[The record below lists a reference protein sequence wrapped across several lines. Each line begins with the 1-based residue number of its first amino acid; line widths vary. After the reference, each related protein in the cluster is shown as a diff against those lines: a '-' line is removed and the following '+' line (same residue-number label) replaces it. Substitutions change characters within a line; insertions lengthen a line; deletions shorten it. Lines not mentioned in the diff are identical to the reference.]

1 MRNKIFVNLIKHT
14 FISFFIACS
23 FLVFADDV
31 PRFGD
36 RINLG
41 LIEYGG
47 INEASGI
54 VASRKNNGVLWTHN
68 DSGDIARIFA
78 IDTEGNHLGI
88 FRLKGVS
95 ARDWEDIA
103 VGPGPVEGEQ
113 YIYIGEIGDNNAR
126 YNLKNIYRIIE
137 PEINPSG
144 VPVETEIATFD
155 RITYQYPDG
164 NRDAET
170 IMVDPQTSDIYIV
183 SKREPQV
190 RVYRLPYPQ
199 STNESI
205 VPEHVATL
213 DLTNTNSGDISSD
226 GSEILIKT
234 YTNIYYWHRGE
245 SQDVWRAFDAKPLV
259 LPYIPEPQG
268 EAVTW
273 KPDGSGYYTISEEKP
288 GMPAYLYFYP
298 RGVTGK

>member
-1 MRNKIFVNLIKHT
+1 MQNKIFSTLIKHT
-14 FISFFIACS
+14 LILSMIFCS
-23 FLVFADDV
+23 FLVLADDV
-31 PRFGD
+31 PKFGE
-36 RINLG
+36 RVNLG

-54 VASRKNNGVLWTHN
+54 AASRKNIGVLWTHN

-78 IDTEGNHLGI
+78 IDTEGKHRGI
-88 FRLKGVS
+88 FQLKGVS

-126 YNLKNIYRIIE
+126 YNLKYIYRIIE

-144 VPVETEIATFD
+144 APVETIIGTID
-155 RITYQYPDG
+155 RITFRYPDG

-170 IMVDPQTSDIYIV
+170 LMVDPQTKDIYVV

-190 RVYRLPYPQ
+190 CVYRLPYPQ
-199 STNESI
+199 STNEPI

-213 DLTNTNSGDISSD
+213 DLTNTNSGDISPD

-234 YTNIYYWHRGE
+234 YTTIYYWQRAE
-245 SQDVWRAFDAKPLV
+245 SQDLWRAFDSKPLV

-273 KPDGSGYYTISEEKP
+273 KLDGSGYYTISEEKP
-288 GMPAYLYFYP
+288 GLPAYLYFYP
-298 RGVTGK
+298 RVGE